1 MRMLS
6 AENMNFRLNIR
17 KAGFCHSGRLFAI
30 SQMPSLQNLLRILLV
45 TPSRFTQYFCLTPP
59 PPPPSPLKPFFA
71 WPPSHSKSTH
81 PPPHPRLPIF
91 RLGPHTFQNP
101 PPTPPP
107 PPPTSQ
113 LIKKERSPKCRTFQ
127 RIIYPAEET
136 NLLERA
142 AFWHKVKSCRPTTPF
157 YYSECCLQVGPVVR
171 TKRRVEISTSCT

>member
-59 PPPPSPLKPFFA
+59 PPIPLEAIFGLAPLTFQKHPPS
-71 WPPSHSKSTH
+71 
-81 PPPHPRLPIF
+81 
-91 RLGPHTFQNP
+91 
-101 PPTPPP
+101 P

-157 YYSECCLQVGPVVR
+157 YYSECCLRVGPVVR

>member
-45 TPSRFTQYFCLTPP
+45 TPSRFTQYFCLP
-59 PPPPSPLKPFFA
+59 
-71 WPPSHSKSTH
+71 
-81 PPPHPRLPIF
+81 PPPHPPWSHF
-91 RLGPHTFQNP
+91 WLGPPHIP
-101 PPTPPP
+101 KAPTLP

-157 YYSECCLQVGPVVR
+157 YYSECCLRVGPVVR

>member
-59 PPPPSPLKPFFA
+59 PPPPIPLEA
-71 WPPSHSKSTH
+71 
-81 PPPHPRLPIF
+81 IF
-91 RLGPHTFQNP
+91 RLAPLTFQKHP
-101 PPTPPP
+101 PSPPP
-107 PPPTSQ
+107 PYTSQ